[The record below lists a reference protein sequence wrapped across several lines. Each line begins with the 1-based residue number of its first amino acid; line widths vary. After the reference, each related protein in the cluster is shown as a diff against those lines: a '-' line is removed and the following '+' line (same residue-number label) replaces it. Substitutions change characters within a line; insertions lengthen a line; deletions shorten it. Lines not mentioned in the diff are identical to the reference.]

1 MKPLVRLL
9 LKHGIGYREFSDIC
23 KSSFVAVASDE
34 FGLRGRK
41 TNMSRVAVM
50 TGLSRKEVKKV
61 RNSSDI
67 EVLASMSRT
76 RRPELVMSAWHS
88 DPEFSDRRNGPKPL
102 SFVGPGPSFKKL
114 VDKVGGD
121 IPPRAM
127 LNELIRAGSVIEDGE
142 RLLAVSRSYIPQP
155 NDPEAMLVAG
165 GAMRDLMST
174 LDHNLSCQNHEM
186 RYFERRVYSE
196 KLPVVQ
202 RDRFRKLAADRG
214 EELLRD
220 LNAWLSERELSR
232 NHATAGPGHGGNS
245 KRLGVG
251 VFFFDDSIDTD

>member
-9 LKHGIGYREFSDIC
+9 LKNGIGYREFSDIC

-34 FGLRGRK
+34 FGIRGRK

-61 RNSSDI
+61 RNST
-67 EVLASMSRT
+67 EVELLASMSRT

-88 DPEFSDRRNGPKPL
+88 DPEFSDQANGPKPL
-102 SFVGPGPSFKKL
+102 LFNGPGPSFKKL
-114 VDKVGGD
+114 IDRVGGD

-127 LNELIRAGSVIEDGE
+127 LNELIRAGSVVEDGE

-165 GAMRDLMST
+165 GAIRDLMST
-174 LDHNLSCQNHEM
+174 IDHNLSCQNQEL
-186 RYFERRVYSE
+186 RFFERRVYSE
-196 KLPVVQ
+196 RLPVVQ

-220 LNAWLSERELSR
+220 LNAWLSERESSR
-232 NHATAGPGHGGNS
+232 NSATPVYSSEENCT
-245 KRLGVG
+245 RLGVG
-251 VFFFDDSIDTD
+251 VFFFDNSTQTK

>member
-9 LKHGIGYREFSDIC
+9 LKNGIGYREFSDIC
-23 KSSFVAVASDE
+23 KSCFVAVASDE

-61 RNSSDI
+61 RNSTDI
-67 EVLASMSRT
+67 EMLASLSRT

-88 DPEFSDRRNGPKPL
+88 DPEFSDKANGPKPL
-102 SFVGPGPSFKKL
+102 PFFGQGPNFKAL

-127 LNELIRAGSVIEDGE
+127 LNELIRAGSVVQDGE
-142 RLLAVSRSYIPQP
+142 ILLAVSRSYIPQP

-165 GAMRDLMST
+165 GAIRDLIST
-174 LDHNLSCQNHEM
+174 IDHNLSCQDQEM
-186 RYFERRVYSE
+186 RFFERRVYSE
-196 KLPVVQ
+196 KLPIVQ
-202 RDRFRKLAADRG
+202 RDRFRKLAANRG

-220 LNAWLSERELSR
+220 LNAWLSERELSKS
-232 NHATAGPGHGGNS
+232 HTSVVPSQGDSS

-251 VFFFDDSIDTD
+251 VFFFDDSVNTD